1 MILVDIVLLLIIL
14 SFVGRGWKN
23 GFVEMLG
30 ELVGAVIAFIAA
42 RYFGPGLWTDLCSF
56 YARPIGSCSIY
67 RFCDRVYLGHAAC
80 WMVVYL
86 LADKILK
93 IVTSLPIISSVDKII
108 GAVLGLFTGIVLVGS
123 SVYVVLTLRLDP
135 TLITWLGG
143 STIGRLTMSAFTS
156 VLRFLL

>member
-14 SFVGRGWKN
+14 SFVGRGWRN

-30 ELVGAVIAFIAA
+30 ELVGAVLAFIAA
-42 RYFGPGLWTDLCSF
+42 RFFAPGLGQILVLLMPGRLGLAQF
-56 YARPIGSCSIY
+56 IGFVIVFVIVI
-67 RFCDRVYLGHAAC
+67 RLVGWLFT
-80 WMVVYL
+80 
-86 LADKILK
+86 LADKLLK

-108 GAVLGLFTGIVLVGS
+108 GAILGLITGVVLVGS

-135 TLITWLGG
+135 TLISWLGG
-143 STIGRLTMSAFTS
+143 STVARWSMSAFTS

>member
-23 GFVEMLG
+23 GFVESLG
-30 ELVGAVIAFIAA
+30 ELVGAVIAFVAA
-42 RYFGPGLWTDLCSF
+42 RFFAPGLGQILVLLMPGRLGLAQF
-56 YARPIGSCSIY
+56 IGFVIVFVLVL
-67 RFCDRVYLGHAAC
+67 RLVGWLFT
-80 WMVVYL
+80 

-93 IVTSLPIISSVDKII
+93 IITKLPIISSVDKLL
-108 GAVLGLFTGIVLVGS
+108 GAILGLFSGLVLVGS

-135 TLITWLGG
+135 TLMTWLGG
-143 STIGRLTMSAFTS
+143 STVAHWTMSAFTS

>member
-1 MILVDIVLLLIIL
+1 MIIVDIVLLLIIL

-42 RYFGPGLWTDLCSF
+42 RFLGPGLGQIFVLF
-56 YARPIGSCSIY
+56 MPGRLGLAQFIGFVIVFILVI
-67 RFCDRVYLGHAAC
+67 RLVGWLFT
-80 WMVVYL
+80 

-108 GAVLGLFTGIVLVGS
+108 GAVLGLLTGIILVGS

-135 TLITWLGG
+135 TLMTWLGG

-156 VLRFLL
+156 VLSFLL